1 VGAISWVNRV
11 DFKKVE
17 NKYITVLVPVDADV
31 VDHEGN
37 VVDAL
42 GGDWDKEEVITG
54 ETLLEIDEV
63 F

>member
-1 VGAISWVNRV
+1 MGAISWVNRV